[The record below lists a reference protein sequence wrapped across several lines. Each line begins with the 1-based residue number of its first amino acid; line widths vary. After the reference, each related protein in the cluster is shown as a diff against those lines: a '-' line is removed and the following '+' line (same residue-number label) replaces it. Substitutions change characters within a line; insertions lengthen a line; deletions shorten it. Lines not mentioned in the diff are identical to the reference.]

1 MHEKC
6 HFLGNLLHY
15 NWLKIKKLYVLCRF
29 WYTCIILLTFK
40 ISTILY
46 IEFVWLMKVFFY
58 QNLNKGRII
67 TFLVVGGGLGC
78 HLFPFNFLIFNF
90 FLKYKLN
97 FLYNWF
103 AKQGFTKLYQF
114 RFSSH
119 CAFFL
124 KAQFLTQDGGFFLSF
139 SDCICLVIDIIPS
152 SRHCGRLG
160 HLLTRL
166 RQAYMIIIS

>member
-1 MHEKC
+1 MSLFRKPSPLHVC
-6 HFLGNLLHY
+6 NL
-15 NWLKIKKLYVLCRF
+15 IKDVLCRF

-46 IEFVWLMKVFFY
+46 IEFVWVMKVFFC

-78 HLFPFNFLIFNF
+78 HLFPFNFLIFNSF
-90 FLKYKLN
+90 FLNISLTSYITDSLN
-97 FLYNWF
+97 KVLPNFINSGFL
-103 AKQGFTKLYQF
+103 
-114 RFSSH
+114 H
-119 CAFFL
+119 IVHFFL
-124 KAQFLTQDGGFFLSF
+124 KAQFLTQDGFFLSF

>member
-1 MHEKC
+1 MLMCRYNVTKGLKKVVMHEKC
-6 HFLGNLLHY
+6 HFLGNPLHY

-67 TFLVVGGGLGC
+67 TFLVVGGGWDVIYS
-78 HLFPFNFLIFNF
+78 HLIFW

-119 CAFFL
+119 CAFFF
-124 KAQFLTQDGGFFLSF
+124 KSPIFNSRWVFFFFIL
-139 SDCICLVIDIIPS
+139 
-152 SRHCGRLG
+152 
-160 HLLTRL
+160 
-166 RQAYMIIIS
+166 

>member
-6 HFLGNLLHY
+6 HFLGNLPHY

-78 HLFPFNFLIFNF
+78 HLFPFNFLIFF
-90 FLKYKLN
+90 FL
-97 FLYNWF
+97 
-103 AKQGFTKLYQF
+103 
-114 RFSSH
+114 
-119 CAFFL
+119 FFW
-124 KAQFLTQDGGFFLSF
+124 FLTFFFNISLTSYITDSLNKVLPNFINSGFLHIVHFFFKSPIFNSRWVFFYPLAIVYVWSLTLSQALGIVG
-139 SDCICLVIDIIPS
+139 DWVIC
-152 SRHCGRLG
+152 
-160 HLLTRL
+160 
-166 RQAYMIIIS
+166 

>member
-6 HFLGNLLHY
+6 HFLGNLPHY
-15 NWLKIKKLYVLCRF
+15 MYVIWLKIKKLYVLCRF

-46 IEFVWLMKVFFY
+46 IEFVWLMKVFFC

-90 FLKYKLN
+90 FFLN
-97 FLYNWF
+97 ISLTSYITDSLNKVLPNFINSGFL
-103 AKQGFTKLYQF
+103 
-114 RFSSH
+114 H
-119 CAFFL
+119 IVHFFL
-124 KAQFLTQDGGFFLSF
+124 KSPIFNSRWVFFYPLAIVYMS
-139 SDCICLVIDIIPS
+139 
-152 SRHCGRLG
+152 G
-160 HLLTRL
+160 HWHYPKL
-166 RQAYMIIIS
+166 